1 MTDEDDA
8 PGDQSTKSKSFAKEQ
23 AMIAKLVQSLDNDDL
38 AVLFK
43 MHHLK
48 EKAFGKGGKTIIK
61 YTLVRDVSRVRISLF
76 SFSLTLVSPL
86 TQ

>member
-1 MTDEDDA
+1 MPLVTDEDDA

-43 MHHLK
+43 MYHLAR
-48 EKAFGKGGKTIIK
+48 KAFGKV
-61 YTLVRDVSRVRISLF
+61 VRRESAHTR
-76 SFSLTLVSPL
+76 T
-86 TQ
+86 